1 MKKASEIRE
10 MRPDEWQGELENFER
25 QLFDLRTRAVTEK
38 LENTHLLR
46 NIKRD
51 IARLKTVIRESQSLR
66 QAQDKVKGK
75 K

>member
-1 MKKASEIRE
+1 
-10 MRPDEWQGELENFER
+10 MRPDEWQKELEILER

-51 IARLKTVIRESQSLR
+51 IARFKTVIREKQIVRSIDHAQDK
-66 QAQDKVKGK
+66 QAQDKLKGK

>member
-1 MKKASEIRE
+1 MKAKEIRE
-10 MRPDEWQGELENFER
+10 MRPDEWQNELVNLEK

-51 IARLKTVIRESQSLR
+51 IARLKTIIRESQSLR
-66 QAQDKVKGK
+66 AAQDKIKGK

>member
-1 MKKASEIRE
+1 MKASEIRE
-10 MRPDEWQGELENFER
+10 MRPDEWQNELENLEK

-46 NIKRD
+46 NIRQD
-51 IARLKTVIRESQSLR
+51 IARLKTVIRESQL
-66 QAQDKVKGK
+66 KGK

>member
-1 MKKASEIRE
+1 MKASEIRE

-51 IARLKTVIRESQSLR
+51 IARLKTIIRESQSVR
-66 QAQDKVKGK
+66 QAQDRLKGK